1 MVMQNPYEEVGQMIF
16 VLSSGSD
23 SDNIIAKLR
32 PGVATQEALQTL
44 ESLYKKYDPV
54 KPFEYEFVDQDYATK
69 FGNEERIGNL
79 ASIFTLL
86 AIFISCLGLFGMI
99 SFVIQQRT
107 KEIGIRKILGASV
120 QTIVGLLSKDFIQ
133 LVLLA
138 VLLSVP
144 IAWYFSERWLENYV
158 YRIQMEWWIFA
169 VAGTLALG
177 IAFLTVSLQ
186 SISAALANPIE
197 ALRDE

>member
-1 MVMQNPYEEVGQMIF
+1 MITQSPYEAVGQMIF

-23 SDNIIAKLR
+23 SDNIIAKLT

-44 ESLYKKYDPV
+44 EQLYKKYDPIN
-54 KPFEYEFVDQDYATK
+54 PFEYEFVDQDYAEK
-69 FGNEERIGNL
+69 FGDEERIGNL
-79 ASIFTLL
+79 AGIFTML
-86 AIFISCLGLFGMI
+86 AIFISCMGLFGMI
-99 SFVIQQRT
+99 SFVIQQRA

-133 LVLLA
+133 LVIFAIVLA
-138 VLLSVP
+138 VP
-144 IAWYFSERWLENYV
+144 IAWYFAERWLENYV
-158 YRIQMEWWIFA
+158 YRIQMGWWIFA
-169 VAGTLALG
+169 IAGTLALT